1 MSTIL
6 LNIMFQENHILEK
19 SSLQKHLNPF
29 FNHHQ
34 RKRIQLWT
42 QKEWILGYI
51 EQQLIILI
59 DFHNGM
65 ISWVNHHLNFQILTI
80 QDTDLMIATLN
91 LNHWFSTINMDYGW
105 CSNKLNLKKFI
116 LSSQR
121 YIKKEQTLIDQIL
134 EPLFT
139 VKHLNNWPNLKK
151 FIFLNQKFIKKGQT
165 PISQTPEPLFTVKH
179 LNNWLNLKK
188 LVLLS
193 QKFIKIE
200 QTPISQTLELHFTDK
215 IHLMIKILNSE
226 FERNPI
232 SS

>member
-29 FNHHQ
+29 FNPHQ
-34 RKRIQLWT
+34 RKRIQLWI
-42 QKEWILGYI
+42 QKEWILGYT
-51 EQQLIILI
+51 EQQLTILI

-65 ISWVNHHLNFQILTI
+65 ISWVNHHLNFRLLTI
-80 QDTDLMIATLN
+80 QDTDLMIAFLN

-116 LSSQR
+116 FLNQKFINNGQTPISQ
-121 YIKKEQTLIDQIL
+121 IP

-139 VKHLNNWPNLKK
+139 VKKLSNWLNLKK
-151 FIFLNQKFIKKGQT
+151 SVLLNQKFIKK
-165 PISQTPEPLFTVKH
+165 
-179 LNNWLNLKK
+179 
-188 LVLLS
+188 
-193 QKFIKIE
+193 E
-200 QTPISQTLELHFTDK
+200 QTLISQTLELHFTDK

-226 FERNPI
+226 FERNSI